1 MSKNERKL
9 TCIVCPK
16 GCDLLVSFNENGE
29 ITDISGY
36 TCPRGKDYAYAECT
50 APVRTVTSTVRCRDG
65 EVVSVK
71 TSAPIPKSIIFD
83 VMKEINSVSAEDDVK
98 IGDVIIKNVLDTGA
112 DVVSTSN
119 KNNTVHA

>member
-1 MSKNERKL
+1 MSMNERKL

-16 GCDLLVSFNENGE
+16 GCDLCVSFNADGE
-29 ITDISGY
+29 IINIEGY

-71 TSAPIPKSIIFD
+71 TSAPIPKSMIFD

-98 IGDVIIKNVLDTGA
+98 IGDVIIANVLDTGA
-112 DVVSTSN
+112 DVVATSN
-119 KNNTVHA
+119 RR